1 MGKISARS
9 LANQSDNSVFQSDSD
24 ERRVQ
29 EAQNTSSRCYASA
42 GICSKPLCVCV
53 CVCVSHA
60 GCVKTAKLMRLLF
73 GTEAVLC

>member
-1 MGKISARS
+1 MNVEFRKLRTRAADAMLAR
-9 LANQSDNSVFQSDSD
+9 VFALS
-24 ERRVQ
+24 
-29 EAQNTSSRCYASA
+29 
-42 GICSKPLCVCV
+42 LCVCV